1 MRELNVVISGFDH
14 YDGVEVNP
22 AVEVPKAIAEQ
33 GLGVSS
39 APDDPLE
46 QVAVTVHAVSIPV
59 SFAKA
64 WPTLKETIEATKP
77 NIVIATGLKHAARGV
92 MLERCATNWADSSA
106 SLRSFRRI
114 PASMVYHSTSRSPLA
129 VMWYAK
135 PCATISS
142 PPAPTSSS
150 PSTLCA
156 TPE

>member
-64 WPTLKETIEATKP
+64 WPTLKETIEAHQ
-77 NIVIATGLKHAARGV
+77 AQYRHRHRAQA
-92 MLERCATNWADSSA
+92 
-106 SLRSFRRI
+106 
-114 PASMVYHSTSRSPLA
+114 RSPRRDA
-129 VMWYAK
+129 
-135 PCATISS
+135 
-142 PPAPTSSS
+142 
-150 PSTLCA
+150 
-156 TPE
+156 

>member
-77 NIVIATGLKHAARGV
+77 NIVIATGLKHATYKSTGFYSILTLFYLATACSCR
-92 MLERCATNWADSSA
+92 RC
-106 SLRSFRRI
+106 
-114 PASMVYHSTSRSPLA
+114 
-129 VMWYAK
+129 
-135 PCATISS
+135 
-142 PPAPTSSS
+142 
-150 PSTLCA
+150 
-156 TPE
+156 

>member
-22 AVEVPKAIAEQ
+22 AGEVPKAIAEQ

-64 WPTLKETIEATKP
+64 WPTQQETIAATTP
-77 NIVIATGLKHAARGV
+77 NIVIATGHPAGREQARRGQ
-92 MLERCATNWADSSA
+92 RDPTPRTH
-106 SLRSFRRI
+106 RSQWPGR
-114 PASMVYHSTSRSPLA
+114 LLD
-129 VMWYAK
+129 
-135 PCATISS
+135 
-142 PPAPTSSS
+142 PPAVA
-150 PSTLCA
+150 LD
-156 TPE
+156 PE

>member
-77 NIVIATGLKHAARGV
+77 NIVIATGLKHAARGT
-92 MLERCATNWADSSA
+92 RSSQT
-106 SLRSFRRI
+106 R
-114 PASMVYHSTSRSPLA
+114 T
-129 VMWYAK
+129 
-135 PCATISS
+135 T
-142 PPAPTSSS
+142 
-150 PSTLCA
+150 
-156 TPE
+156 

>member
-92 MLERCATNWADSSA
+92 MLERCATNLMDAIKPDADNVLKAIADACNEIVWKDDEQMTDVLIRKRYSVQPSA
-106 SLRSFRRI
+106 NVVVTV
-114 PASMVYHSTSRSPLA
+114 AGVA
-129 VMWYAK
+129 A
-135 PCATISS
+135 
-142 PPAPTSSS
+142 
-150 PSTLCA
+150 
-156 TPE
+156 

>member
-64 WPTLKETIEATKP
+64 WPTLLEAIEQAKPDLKLISGQEATRDDD
-77 NIVIATGLKHAARGV
+77 VHFLQ
-92 MLERCATNWADSSA
+92 
-106 SLRSFRRI
+106 
-114 PASMVYHSTSRSPLA
+114 
-129 VMWYAK
+129 
-135 PCATISS
+135 
-142 PPAPTSSS
+142 
-150 PSTLCA
+150 
-156 TPE
+156 